1 MGHMFGD
8 VKPIDAS
15 LIFIFR
21 SCFFFF
27 FCKRVEKMFLY
38 IYLCL
43 SPLAQW
49 CVPRAFRLKT
59 KQAPATRM

>member
-21 SCFFFF
+21 SCFSFFF
-27 FCKRVEKMFLY
+27 SFVRELKRCFYTFTFV
-38 IYLCL
+38 
-43 SPLAQW
+43 S
-49 CVPRAFRLKT
+49 RLLVSGVC
-59 KQAPATRM
+59 PGPSG